1 MELVDTPHVS
11 EFTKKTLAQFGWQD
25 GDAIPADLGP
35 LLVKIRETLP
45 PSPRTDVL
53 VDAALVS
60 SDGIEQIN
68 HMLAQARVVAA
79 ERDQQR
85 AKNAS
90 LGKLNDAAKQLL
102 ATLGPD
108 DASPQIIDDRE
119 QSAPAAE
126 TAPACSAVA
135 SAPEAAAPEPE
146 AEDVTG
152 SEPMAVLPF
161 CPRCGWDMR
170 QKFEIVPTDLDK
182 EDFLAAT
189 LGGTKFQR
197 TYEIFGGKVKI
208 VFHTI
213 LADENKLI
221 HRQLVLD
228 QESKKIVTEAEWFV
242 QMLEYRMALSLGA
255 IVDANGKPTAV
266 IPALGELAAV
276 EDQSPLE
283 TLSDYVN
290 KKVLAHEVTRRLV
303 GSHLRQFQRLVEALE
318 AMALE
323 PSFWNGI
330 A

>member
-1 MELVDTPHVS
+1 
-11 EFTKKTLAQFGWQD
+11 
-25 GDAIPADLGP
+25 
-35 LLVKIRETLP
+35 
-45 PSPRTDVL
+45 
-53 VDAALVS
+53 
-60 SDGIEQIN
+60 
-68 HMLAQARVVAA
+68 
-79 ERDQQR
+79 
-85 AKNAS
+85 
-90 LGKLNDAAKQLL
+90 
-102 ATLGPD
+102 
-108 DASPQIIDDRE
+108 
-119 QSAPAAE
+119 
-126 TAPACSAVA
+126 
-135 SAPEAAAPEPE
+135 
-146 AEDVTG
+146 
-152 SEPMAVLPF
+152 MAVLPF

-170 QKFEIVPTDLDK
+170 QKFEIVPTELDK

-197 TYEIFGGKVKI
+197 DYEIFGGKVKI

-213 LADENKLI
+213 LADESKLI

-255 IVDANGKPTAV
+255 IVDAKGKPTAL
-266 IPALGELAAV
+266 IPALGDLPAV
-276 EDQSPLE
+276 DGQSPLE